1 MVGRRSQWRH
11 SRTSGA
17 SASVV
22 RVLSADW
29 FSDSFRR
36 PGQHLSP
43 YDDLPRARNA
53 AVLTRFWQ
61 GVEQNRRVPLRET
74 STYTR
79 SQCGAVHTP
88 SRSAN
93 SLPSTS
99 ASPVAQLAAQSPAI
113 APPGPWK
120 CRCHGSPSCRWSIGL
135 GRAAYPHLTFV
146 TADLRTPGW
155 TAALG
160 LDRPADAAVSTTAL
174 HWISPPDLE
183 SMYAEL
189 ATALRPGGLLLN
201 GDHLDTDDTT
211 PALARLERDVHDKQT
226 ERTFADGRPEDW
238 RTWWDAVAADP
249 AMAALNATR
258 TTAGADHY
266 GSESHLLSQ
275 HANAL
280 REAGFSEIGT
290 LWQRDNNRLLC
301 AVR

>member
-1 MVGRRSQWRH
+1 MLTHDAALDWIARWDRQQEGYLPDREERFTALIDAVEALDRPDPLVIDLGCGPGS
-11 SRTSGA
+11 
-17 SASVV
+17 
-22 RVLSADW
+22 LSA
-29 FSDSFRR
+29 RI
-36 PGQHLSP
+36 LSR
-43 YDDLPRARNA
+43 LPKARVISVDA
-53 AVLTRFWQ
+53 D
-61 GVEQNRRVPLRET
+61 PL
-74 STYTR
+74 
-79 SQCGAVHTP
+79 
-88 SRSAN
+88 
-93 SLPSTS
+93 L
-99 ASPVAQLAAQSPAI
+99 L
-113 APPGPWK
+113 
-120 CRCHGSPSCRWSIGL
+120 GL

-201 GDHLDTDDTT
+201 GDHLDSDDTA
-211 PALARLERDVHDKQT
+211 PALARLERAVHDKQT

-238 RTWWDAVAADP
+238 RAWWDAVAADP
-249 AMAALNATR
+249 AMAALNAAR
-258 TTAGADHY
+258 TTAGADHH

-275 HANAL
+275 HADAL

-290 LWQRDNNRLLC
+290 LWQRGNNRLLC